1 MESALEL
8 VRVDVKIVN
17 TYGLHMRPSSRFVKL
32 ARSFQSQIWVY
43 FRGTKAS
50 GKSLLEMTCL
60 AAECG
65 ETLELEAHGPDAE
78 EALAALAEL
87 VAAGFHMD
95 DESA

>member
-1 MESALEL
+1 MESAAGLARRE
-8 VRVDVKIVN
+8 VTIVN

-32 ARSFQSQIWVY
+32 ASSFQSTVWVY

-60 AAECG
+60 AAERG
-65 ETLELEAHGPDAE
+65 DTLEIEALGADAE
-78 EALAALAEL
+78 AALGALAEL

-95 DESA
+95 DEAA